1 MSRNW
6 DSWDANLGILA
17 SAGRLRVARRLSNT
31 RFVRA
36 RVLVAD
42 DQTDVLEALRFL
54 LKGAD
59 LDADFVTSPAAALD
73 HLQQRPYELLLA
85 DLNYTRDTT
94 SAGEGLELVSRAR
107 GLDPHLPVVVMT
119 GWGTIDTAVE
129 AMRRGARSF
138 VQKPWNNT
146 TLLEILT
153 REIEDGRVPRGSRTS
168 GTSASSPMR
177 GRSSAGCCRRRC
189 PASRPYGIAAA
200 WRPASGY
207 GGDCYDALTFDDDV
221 LGLLIADVA
230 GKGLPAAL
238 LMSNLQAAVRAFSE
252 GAAPPAEVCARVNRL
267 LCRHMVSGR
276 FVTACYLRLDCRSH
290 LLTCANAGHN
300 PPLLVRASGEVV
312 RLCRPAGRCSA
323 CFRISATSSTTS
335 RSAPAIASSSTPTAS
350 PRRHSPDGDEYG
362 EERLAAA
369 IAARAGSRRS
379 RPHGRALRGRPRV
392 RARHAA
398 GRRDDRVGRGRC
410 LSLGPNNGWRLELK
424 PARACS
430 PLMLRHDLESLSIEV
445 QPPAYTR
452 IVQRPV
458 A

>member
-1 MSRNW
+1 MR
-6 DSWDANLGILA
+6 DGEIPEPGHLPTLA
-17 SAGRLRVARRLSNT
+17 GDLRRTTRIRQVARRLST
-31 RFVRA
+31 LDGVRA

-42 DQTDVLEALRFL
+42 DQADVLEALRFL

-59 LDADFVTSPAAALD
+59 LDADFVTSPVAALD
-73 HLQQRPYELLLA
+73 RLQERPYELLLA

-107 GLDPHLPVVVMT
+107 VLDPLLPVVVMT

-146 TLLEILT
+146 TLLEILS
-153 REIEDGRVPRGSRTS
+153 REIADGRVARQQNVRHEREQSDARAIQRGLLPSTLPCI
-168 GTSASSPMR
+168 G
-177 GRSSAGCCRRRC
+177 
-189 PASRPYGIAAA
+189 PYGIAAT

-252 GAAPPAEVCARVNRL
+252 GAAAPGEVCVRVNRL
-267 LCRHMVSGR
+267 LCGHMVSGR
-276 FVTACYLRLDCRSH
+276 FVTACYLRLDCRRH

-312 RLCRPAGRCSA
+312 HLATGGTVLGVFPDLTYEQHEIEIRRGDRLVLYTDG
-323 CFRISATSSTTS
+323 ITEAT
-335 RSAPAIASSSTPTAS
+335 
-350 PRRHSPDGDEYG
+350 SPDGEEYG

-369 IAARAGSRRS
+369 ISD
-379 RPHGRALRGRPRV
+379 
-392 RARHAA
+392 RARLDAPALTAA
-398 GRRDDRVGRGRC
+398 IFEDVLAFADGTLHDD
-410 LSLGPNNGWRLELK
+410 
-424 PARACS
+424 A
-430 PLMLRHDLESLSIEV
+430 
-445 QPPAYTR
+445 T
-452 IVQRPV
+452 IVSVVV
-458 A
+458 AA